1 MTRMSIAARLRAAGI
16 DPTPEQLAAAER
28 AFAEPSARE
37 TYLRLRA
44 ENPIAA
50 AEFASRN
57 PDAYAEGGDK

>member
-1 MTRMSIAARLRAAGI
+1 MNKPTIADRLRAAGI
-16 DPTPEQLAAAER
+16 SPTKEQLAAAEK

-57 PDAYAEGGDK
+57 PDAYTGGDK